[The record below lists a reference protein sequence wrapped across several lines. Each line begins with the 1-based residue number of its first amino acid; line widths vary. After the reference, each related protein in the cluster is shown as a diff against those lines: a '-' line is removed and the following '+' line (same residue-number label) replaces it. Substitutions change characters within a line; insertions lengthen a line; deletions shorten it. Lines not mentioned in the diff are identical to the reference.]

1 MPRPRRR
8 LWLTRGEREPPRRPP
23 TPSNGSSRCPPG
35 APSKSSRTGLC
46 MFRAARKAP
55 GRLLGTV
62 LGVVVTVAVV
72 LGVPAGPA
80 SAAPS
85 GPSDPDLQQAQAAA
99 DAAAAALVW
108 AQQQMA
114 AAQTAVNS
122 TQAASAIALDDYQAK
137 QAAFQA
143 AQTAANTAQAAAD
156 QAAADLQAAQDQLLA
171 FARRSYM
178 EGSTSPRIAALL
190 TAEGPAQLLERAALL
205 QAAGVHRATEVDAY
219 TVARQK
225 ADAAEAA
232 AQAALRQADALHQQ
246 AAAALAAAQTAER
259 TARDQ
264 AAAAAIQQAQLQA
277 QATDARA
284 QLIRL
289 LGEKQAADRAAQEEA
304 AAAAATAGGRQ
315 SSRPPAQDRT
325 QAGAGSASAAQTAI
339 AAAETHLGTSY
350 SWGGGGAHGP
360 SPGIDL
366 DAGVVGFDCSGLTQ
380 YAYSRAGIAIPRN
393 SRAQYAALPKV
404 ARADLQPGDLVFW
417 ATDPADPNTIHHVAL
432 YLGGNQVIQ
441 APESGDVIN
450 ISTMWWTGYAGAV
463 RPSA

>member
-1 MPRPRRR
+1 M
-8 LWLTRGEREPPRRPP
+8 
-23 TPSNGSSRCPPG
+23 SSR
-35 APSKSSRTGLC
+35 AGLMRVQRC
-46 MFRAARKAP
+46 GKAP

-62 LGVVVTVAVV
+62 LGVIVTVAVV
-72 LGVPAGPA
+72 LAVAAGPA

-85 GPSDPDLQQAQAAA
+85 GPSDTDLQQAQAAA
-99 DAAAAALVW
+99 DAAAAALMR

-114 AAQTAVNS
+114 AARAAVDS
-122 TQAASAIALDDYQAK
+122 ARAAAAIALDDYQAK

-143 AQTAANTAQAAAD
+143 AQGAVSAAQAAAD
-156 QAAADLQAAQDQLLA
+156 QAAVDLQAAQDQLLA
-171 FARRSYM
+171 FVRRSYM
-178 EGSTSPRIAALL
+178 AGSTSPGIASLL

-205 QAAGVHRATEVDAY
+205 EAAGVHRSEEVEAY
-219 TVARQK
+219 TAARQG

-232 AQAALRQADALHQQ
+232 TQEALRQADALHQQ
-246 AAAALAAAQTAER
+246 ATAALAVAQTAEHA
-259 TARDQ
+259 ARDQ
-264 AAAAAIQQAQLQA
+264 AAAAATQQVQLQA
-277 QATDARA
+277 QADDARA

-289 LGEKQAADRAAQEEA
+289 LGEKQAADRATQEE

-441 APESGDVIN
+441 APQSGDVIK